1 MSINGATR
9 YLVWLPLTVVVI
21 AGASAWGA
29 LSADQKEMKRRIEAV
44 EQVKEDI
51 TTLKVRSARVDERT
65 KAMEKAQEKQ
75 GRALIRILNKL
86 DERR

>member
-29 LSADQKEMKRRIEAV
+29 LSSDQKEMKRRIEAV